1 MEFLSKDL
9 AELDTKTREVASQDL
24 KLNQIMKNTKEFEKM
39 SRSIQENMK
48 LFSEEASKGLLFNIG
63 TGKWSKQEISDFC
76 WMLTKL
82 VKKPRKTSL
91 FNAWRT

>member
-63 TGKWSKQEISDFC
+63 TGK
-76 WMLTKL
+76 
-82 VKKPRKTSL
+82 
-91 FNAWRT
+91 

>member
-63 TGKWSKQEISDFC
+63 TGNDLSKKFQIFVEC
-76 WMLTKL
+76 
-82 VKKPRKTSL
+82 
-91 FNAWRT
+91 